1 VKEEEKEEKE
11 EKMEAA
17 PPGAAPRVP
26 APEWLVA
33 RWSGARGVTV
43 LQRVMLLHVP
53 STGHDVPYPWSTAM
67 VGQPA
72 PPSPVTPI
80 VATQGM
86 GHVTLQWLLRRLLQ
100 RTWRCSLGRWVRGHA
115 GERGGE
121 EEEEE
126 VVEAGGDLLEQEVE
140 VPVVV
145 PEPEVEEGP
154 GPVGG
159 AGWRWEPA
167 EGAALPGEWVSA
179 SAAAQKNIF
188 GIRGVYLH
196 AAGWRLVFARWA
208 ALGWGETQAMDRLF
222 RFNWRAVVPGQAD
235 PAALNS
241 GTEYTGGAPG
251 AGTGGCPH
259 VVSGVG
265 PDGGRVR
272 VREELRPQPPPART
286 PEERLNESLSEVWA
300 AHTTISPVCL
310 FPLLPPAHPYPYP
323 PLTSSFPPAHPSCP
337 SPLAI
342 LIPIHPSLPP
352 PSYPAHPS

>member
-1 VKEEEKEEKE
+1 
-11 EKMEAA
+11 M
-17 PPGAAPRVP
+17 
-26 APEWLVA
+26 
-33 RWSGARGVTV
+33 
-43 LQRVMLLHVP
+43 
-53 STGHDVPYPWSTAM
+53 
-67 VGQPA
+67 
-72 PPSPVTPI
+72 
-80 VATQGM
+80 
-86 GHVTLQWLLRRLLQ
+86 
-100 RTWRCSLGRWVRGHA
+100 
-115 GERGGE
+115 
-121 EEEEE
+121 
-126 VVEAGGDLLEQEVE
+126 
-140 VPVVV
+140 
-145 PEPEVEEGP
+145 
-154 GPVGG
+154 
-159 AGWRWEPA
+159 
-167 EGAALPGEWVSA
+167 SA

-300 AHTTISPVCL
+300 AHTTISPVCF